1 MSVASSER
9 SFSKLKIV
17 KKYLRSTM
25 DEERLDALMI
35 VTCSSE
41 VLDNL
46 ETDECLV
53 IAENKE
59 NYVVNDNINH
69 ILILLVCHMLFLK
82 TLLYIF
88 YFSYFFYL
96 TLPHLYKASIF

>member
-46 ETDECLV
+46 EIDECLV

-69 ILILLVCHMLFLK
+69 ILILLVCHLLFLK

-88 YFSYFFYL
+88 YFSFFFF
-96 TLPHLYKASIF
+96 T

>member
-1 MSVASSER
+1 
-9 SFSKLKIV
+9 
-17 KKYLRSTM
+17 M

-46 ETDECLV
+46 EIDECLV

-69 ILILLVCHMLFLK
+69 I
-82 TLLYIF
+82 
-88 YFSYFFYL
+88 
-96 TLPHLYKASIF
+96 